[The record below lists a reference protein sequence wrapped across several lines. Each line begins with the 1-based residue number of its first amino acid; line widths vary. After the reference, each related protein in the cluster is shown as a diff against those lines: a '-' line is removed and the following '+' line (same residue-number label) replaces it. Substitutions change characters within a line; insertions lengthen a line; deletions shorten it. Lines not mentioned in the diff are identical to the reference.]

1 MAGNDRKGVMV
12 VAVMS
17 IHSRGPALGLGLAAA
32 AAVFGVLLG
41 GAAVLMGIHQQVP
54 ATATAVVPGLVE
66 LPDLPTPAPA
76 SDAGAACEQTC
87 PQGQTLVEAVAAT
100 RETVVTL
107 RSKDTVGAGVV
118 VDDSGLVLTNF
129 HVIAGEI
136 RDPTRRALGAATPN
150 DNGVVRARFADGR
163 ELPAVLLLAD
173 RDQDIALLHLR
184 PADNAER
191 FKAVRL
197 GRSSALAVGEG
208 VFSVGTPLGLD
219 HSVSQGI
226 VAALGR
232 THILRSKQ
240 TPLIQLDASINVGNS
255 GGPLFNLRGELVG
268 VTTATIERAQGIAFA
283 IPVDHVFALLRALK
297 QGELARSGQIGV
309 EVDARAPVGDEA
321 ELLGYRNGL
330 VLQQVFADQPAA
342 KAGLRA
348 GDIIVEARGQRFD
361 AYGGGE
367 AARVRLAREFVQM
380 VRGLIPGET
389 LPLTVLRGKERLPA
403 TLVVAAAPAD
413 RQVFIDADELL
424 GLQLEAK
431 DDRPVVV
438 GLRPLAPITHWRGG
452 ERLLGANIAQIAGV
466 RVQSMTELRTVLTEL
481 RQLGRQGMVAI
492 TFALGDGHEL
502 SIADFPVSPP

>member
-1 MAGNDRKGVMV
+1 MALNPRSSAPAPPRGAALELGV
-12 VAVMS
+12 
-17 IHSRGPALGLGLAAA
+17 AAG

-41 GAAVLMGIHQQVP
+41 GAAVFLGIQQAPLPVAP
-54 ATATAVVPGLVE
+54 A
-66 LPDLPTPAPA
+66 PTPAPA
-76 SDAGAACEQTC
+76 LAGPYELPELPSPAPEAGACPAAC
-87 PQGQTLVEAVAAT
+87 PQGQTLIEAVAAT

-107 RSKDTVGAGVV
+107 RSKDTVGAGVI
-118 VDDSGLVLTNF
+118 VDETGLVLTNF

-136 RDPTRRALGAATPN
+136 GDPSRRVLGAATN
-150 DNGVVRARFADGR
+150 RDIGVVRARFADGR
-163 ELPAVLLLAD
+163 ELPAVLLVAD

-184 PADNAER
+184 PADSAER

-283 IPVDHVFALLRALK
+283 IPVDHVLTLLRALR

-309 EVDARAPVGDEA
+309 EVESRAPVGEEA
-321 ELLGYRNGL
+321 EALGYRNGL
-330 VLQQVFADQPAA
+330 VLQQVFPDQPAA
-342 KAGLRA
+342 RAGLRA

-380 VRGLIPGET
+380 VRGLIPGES
-389 LPLTVLRGKERLPA
+389 LPLTVLRGKDRLPV
-403 TLVVAAAPAD
+403 TIVVAAAPAD

-424 GLQLEAK
+424 GLQLEAR
-431 DDRPVVV
+431 DERPVVI
-438 GLRPLAPITHWRGG
+438 GLRPLAPITRWRGG
-452 ERLLGANIAQIAGV
+452 ERLLGARIAQIAGV
-466 RVQSMTELRTVLTEL
+466 RVQSMAELRTVLTEL

-492 TFALGDGHEL
+492 TFALADGREL
-502 SIADFPVSPP
+502 PIADFPVSAAP